1 MKKLL
6 VAILGLSALSLAAC
20 RGDGTD
26 LSEEGVVASIDNI
39 SPALQQKEDLRY
51 TLLCAKSRQ
60 AALVEIDTVDIK
72 KGAVGEAVKLQF
84 QPKKPVQSGDFCR
97 VEVRGA
103 KDAVY
108 GSQYEFQVE
117 KDLFYSSTKGEV
129 VKGDGA
135 KYTLLIKI
143 YKVFLDLKEETRAV
157 NAEISFPAGIEGKFA
172 LEFICEK
179 KTYPASFILTKDSGS
194 VFKGNFTIPFADYGD
209 AAKIR
214 CTGLKAIHDNK
225 ELQLEVKIEPAI
237 EIAKVDKTLIKSTL
251 VPVVIPG
258 TKVETQVMKGE
269 CAQGEVFNPVTE
281 ECEAKNNT
289 AP

>member
-1 MKKLL
+1 MKQLL
-6 VAILGLSALSLAAC
+6 AVIVGFSLTLGAC

-26 LSEEGVVASIDNI
+26 VSTEGVVASIDNI

-60 AALVEIDTVDIK
+60 AALTEIDTVDIK
-72 KGAVGEAVKLQF
+72 KGALSEAVKLQF

-97 VEVRGA
+97 VEVRGV

-129 VKGDGA
+129 IKGEGA

-157 NAEISFPAGIEGKFA
+157 NAEVSFPTGVEGKFA
-172 LEFICEK
+172 LELLCEK
-179 KTYPASFILTKDSGS
+179 KTYLAQFILTKDSGS
-194 VFKGNFTIPFADYGD
+194 TFKGSFTIPFVDYGD
-209 AAKIR
+209 AAKVR
-214 CTGLKAIHDNK
+214 CTGVKAVHDNK
-225 ELQLEVKIEPAI
+225 ELQFEAKIEPAL
-237 EIAKVDKTLIKSTL
+237 EIAKVDKTLVKVAL
-251 VPVVIPG
+251 LPVVVPG
-258 TKVETQVMKGE
+258 TKVETQVEKGE
-269 CAQGEVFNPVTE
+269 CAQGEIFNPVTE
-281 ECEAKNNT
+281 ECEAKN
-289 AP
+289 AVK